1 MDKPQYI
8 RIDTAHEFTLS
19 YNGICM
25 PLDVQFTDQS
35 VNPVSWTWSFGTGD
49 TSYVQHPLY
58 TYTDY
63 TGMPIILAMTD
74 VNGCRDTARSF
85 PISPLLADFE
95 TSTDSGCVP
104 FWYTSIIIPRTRF
117 LTNGIS
123 VMAPPLPIRLPI
135 MSTPFRHLRHP
146 IGLSLPTLFLEAV
159 PIRSCCRPKYR
170 LKCRSLDL

>member
-8 RIDTAHEFTLS
+8 RIDTAHAEFTLS

-63 TGMPIILAMTD
+63 TGMPII
-74 VNGCRDTARSF
+74 
-85 PISPLLADFE
+85 PQ
-95 TSTDSGCVP
+95 
-104 FWYTSIIIPRTRF
+104 
-117 LTNGIS
+117 
-123 VMAPPLPIRLPI
+123 
-135 MSTPFRHLRHP
+135 
-146 IGLSLPTLFLEAV
+146 
-159 PIRSCCRPKYR
+159 
-170 LKCRSLDL
+170 